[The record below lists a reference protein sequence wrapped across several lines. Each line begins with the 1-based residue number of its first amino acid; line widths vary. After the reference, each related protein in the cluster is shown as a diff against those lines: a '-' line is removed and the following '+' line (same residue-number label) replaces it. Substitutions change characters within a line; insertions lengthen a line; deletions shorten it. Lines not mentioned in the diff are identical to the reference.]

1 MQLKREHQFSLW
13 YFILAFLAIIWIQ
26 GWIASQSAVKSIP
39 YSEFQQ
45 LLAQGKLADV
55 VVGPQQITGKL
66 KDAAAKQ
73 PNRFVTEQVAA
84 RARQDTHRRQG
95 DVHRPARSGIAGAAL
110 SWLLPTAG
118 FFLIWFLM
126 MRRMAGARAVAS
138 AAG

>member
-26 GWIASQSAVKSIP
+26 GWLASKSAVKSIA

-45 LLAQGKLADV
+45 LLAKGELADV

-73 PNRFVTEQVAA
+73 PNRFVTEQVPPALA
-84 RARQDTHRRQG
+84 RTLADAHVTFTGQPAPGLLAR
-95 DVHRPARSGIAGAAL
+95 AL

-118 FFLIWFLM
+118 FFLI
-126 MRRMAGARAVAS
+126 
-138 AAG
+138 